1 MKANFV
7 ISKDGQSISKLRTA
21 MGYNKLNFVVK
32 ITFTFYDKRDPI
44 LAWIEMNTGVKKG
57 STSWPNWL
65 SIDLD
70 RISS

>member
-1 MKANFV
+1 VKAKFI
-7 ISKDGQSISKLRTA
+7 ISKDGKSILKLMTA
-21 MGYNKLNFVVK
+21 MCYNKLNFIVK
-32 ITFTFYDKRDPI
+32 FTFTFYDKRDPI

-65 SIDLD
+65 SIDLG

>member
-1 MKANFV
+1 MC
-7 ISKDGQSISKLRTA
+7 
-21 MGYNKLNFVVK
+21 YNKLNFIVK

-57 STSWPNWL
+57 STSWPNGL
-65 SIDLD
+65 SIDLG